1 MALRQRTNAY
11 WAKRANERLVESEK
25 TSEKYR
31 REIRKVYTQAQRDTL
46 EQLKKIYAD
55 YWTKDGGFDKQK
67 LRLMTSSRDMNAF
80 VTKLKKAGLYD
91 KIPENYL
98 GRINRLEY
106 LNAQMWYE
114 AHVAGMKQDSIL
126 TEANRQVYE
135 DSYYR
140 SVYDVSRGIGSTPS
154 FSMLDKQTI
163 DRVLET
169 EFDGKNYSERIWGN
183 SDILANQLKDK
194 LAVAIATGQSI
205 QKTAR
210 DFRERFNVQNYYAER
225 LVRTETN
232 YFHNS
237 AELESYDS
245 MGFEYYE
252 FLATL
257 DSRTSEICQHM
268 DGKKIKVSEAK
279 QGENAPPLHPNCRS
293 TIVPYFKGYEP
304 DTRLYRDPE
313 TGKNQFAY
321 NMNYD
326 EWRDK
331 FVDNQNEQVAVKIVK
346 KTVPESETKHFKTD
360 FSANYPKDVKKAH
373 VDRIEELGKMFPQ
386 VRKEFAESNAKISS
400 NSRLRSTGAK
410 FSSYTSGKPIGIQFG
425 SQFKTLDALKQRV
438 DELIKQ
444 KFYMPASADNFKN
457 YMATH
462 EFGHAV
468 ENHIINTFKA
478 KESNQNWANTSG
490 YRRLQEDKIMVSIRN
505 IAKDSD
511 PSFKLSDCISS
522 YGRKDSS
529 EFFAEAFANA
539 FCGSPNIL
547 GKSMIKY
554 LKESGVMK

>member
-25 TSEKYR
+25 TSDKYR

-67 LRLMTSSRDMNAF
+67 LRLMTSSKDMNAF

-98 GRINRLEY
+98 GRINRLEF

-114 AHVAGMKQDSIL
+114 SHLAGMKQDGIL
-126 TEANRQVYE
+126 TSANRQVYE

-140 SVYDVSRGIGSTPS
+140 SIYDVSKGIGSTPS
-154 FSMLDKQTI
+154 FTMLDKQTVNQI
-163 DRVLET
+163 LDT

-252 FLATL
+252 FVATL
-257 DSRTSEICQHM
+257 DSRTSEICAEM
-268 DGKKIKVSEAK
+268 DGKKFKVSEAR
-279 QGENAPPLHPNCRS
+279 QGDNAPPLHPNCRS
-293 TIVPYFKGYEP
+293 TIVPYFKDFEP
-304 DTRLYRDPE
+304 DGTRMYRNPRTGQNEYTYDVSYNEWKEQFVEELSATGRRTDYTLIDKPRKKAEDTIRNKKFE
-313 TGKNQFAY
+313 TLLVLDEKDRVVQAEKGGAHRVVPSNKASHLMAKDGYAVSHNHPSGSSFSADDLMLASEANLRY
-321 NMNYD
+321 VRAVSKHHTFEVSPKGEWASPADIKRVHEKYMRAAHKAAD
-326 EWRDK
+326 EWR
-331 FVDNQNEQVAVKIVK
+331 VA
-346 KTVPESETKHFKTD
+346 
-360 FSANYPKDVKKAH
+360 
-373 VDRIEELGKMFPQ
+373 
-386 VRKEFAESNAKISS
+386 
-400 NSRLRSTGAK
+400 TGADMTNYAWGVTTDRAMK
-410 FSSYTSGKPIGIQFG
+410 KVA
-425 SQFKTLDALKQRV
+425 K
-438 DELIKQ
+438 ELNLNYK
-444 KFYMPASADNFKN
+444 SA
-457 YMATH
+457 
-462 EFGHAV
+462 
-468 ENHIINTFKA
+468 IINT
-478 KESNQNWANTSG
+478 
-490 YRRLQEDKIMVSIRN
+490 
-505 IAKDSD
+505 
-511 PSFKLSDCISS
+511 
-522 YGRKDSS
+522 RK
-529 EFFAEAFANA
+529 
-539 FCGSPNIL
+539 
-547 GKSMIKY
+547 KR
-554 LKESGVMK
+554 